1 MQLIQ
6 QFDVI
11 GKTLLSRLAET
22 MSLPATAFNPVLE
35 PIDVPDEDHR
45 SLLQV
50 THHHAMGDCQ
60 DWAVCS
66 AAIRTAQKL
75 DIGVLT
81 LIYTDVD
88 QKIEV
93 TAVYIAAVVL
103 SIEQLC
109 ALWYP

>member
-1 MQLIQ
+1 
-6 QFDVI
+6 
-11 GKTLLSRLAET
+11 
-22 MSLPATAFNPVLE
+22 
-35 PIDVPDEDHR
+35 
-45 SLLQV
+45 
-50 THHHAMGDCQ
+50 MGDCQ
-60 DWAVCS
+60 DWAVCN

-93 TAVYIAAVVL
+93 TAIYIAAVVL

-109 ALWYP
+109 AL